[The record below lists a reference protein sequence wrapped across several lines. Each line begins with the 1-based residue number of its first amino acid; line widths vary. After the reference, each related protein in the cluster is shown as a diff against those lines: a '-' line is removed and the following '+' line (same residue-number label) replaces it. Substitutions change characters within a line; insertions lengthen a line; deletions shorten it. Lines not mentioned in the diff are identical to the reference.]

1 MGAYRNVV
9 GFFAVVVVLASGSLA
24 FGLDFSACQNY
35 YKQATTS
42 QTTTNMGS
50 VRVYSVLYDD
60 RPHLIA
66 FSQKPLHSPHIIKAD
81 PFLGLYLFSG
91 RLPKSYR
98 LKPLDSFAHSLPLAA
113 ISATHAIQGSV
124 INFEKGV
131 FDLGKFSTTLPKDS
145 VISTI
150 CYQSYGIS
158 AYGQYFVPKL
168 LIDRF
173 LSPRGG
179 RYGDIGV
186 RVAPNNNDSGNSA
199 DSRPKGVIIEQLDIF
214 FPHRALKLQD
224 RILSING
231 KAINS
236 MADFEW
242 LVADLAPESSA
253 KLEILRAG
261 RVLNVDVKVD
271 KRYGGGLL
279 PDTFFE
285 RYGVV
290 IDRDLTIRAMAKP
303 LPKNLRQLSVG
314 DRILWIDKTPVKKD
328 ANFWHFRQLFSQA
341 FVRGKVELLVLH
353 EGVEIFIRSD
363 L

>member
-1 MGAYRNVV
+1 MYKYNVGA
-9 GFFAVVVVLASGSLA
+9 FFAWVFVLAFTPLA
-24 FGLDFSACQNY
+24 AALDFGACQSY
-35 YKQATTS
+35 YKQATA
-42 QTTTNMGS
+42 NIDS
-50 VRVYSVLYDD
+50 VRVYSILYDD
-60 RPHLIA
+60 THHLIA
-66 FSQKPLHSPHIIKAD
+66 FSQKPLRSQRIIKSD

-91 RLPKSYR
+91 KLPKSYR
-98 LKPLDSFAHSLPLAA
+98 LKPLDSFAHTLGLAA
-113 ISATHAIQGSV
+113 VSATHALQGKV
-124 INFEKGV
+124 LNFEKGV

-186 RVAPNNNDSGNSA
+186 RVIPNTQSHANPKY
-199 DSRPKGVIIEQLDIF
+199 PKGVIIEQLDIF
-214 FPHRALKLQD
+214 FPKTFLRLQD
-224 RILSING
+224 TILSING
-231 KAINS
+231 KAIES

-242 LVADLAPESSA
+242 IVADLTPESNA
-253 KLEILRAG
+253 RVEVLRG
-261 RVLNVDVKVD
+261 NRVLSGELRVG

-279 PDTFFE
+279 QDTFFE

-290 IDRDLTIRAMAKP
+290 IDRDLTIRAMPKP

-341 FVRGKVELLVLH
+341 FARGKVELLVLH
-353 EGVEIFIRSD
+353 EGVEIFIRSE

>member
-1 MGAYRNVV
+1 MSICKNVV
-9 GFFAVVVVLASGSLA
+9 AFFVGVFMLA
-24 FGLDFSACQNY
+24 FVPLAAALDFSACQNY
-35 YKQATTS
+35 YKQATA
-42 QTTTNMGS
+42 NIDS
-50 VRVYSVLYDD
+50 VRVYSVLYNGT
-60 RPHLIA
+60 PHLIA
-66 FSQKPLHSPHIIKAD
+66 FSQKPLRSPRIIKAD

-91 RLPKSYR
+91 KLPKSYH

-113 ISATHAIQGSV
+113 VSATHALQGSV
-124 INFEKGV
+124 LNFEKGV

-173 LSPRGG
+173 LSPLGG

-186 RVAPNNNDSGNSA
+186 RVTPNTQASTNSKHP
-199 DSRPKGVIIEQLDIF
+199 RGVIVEQLDIF
-214 FPHRALKLQD
+214 FPKTFLKPQD
-224 RILSING
+224 TILSING
-231 KAINS
+231 RAIES

-242 LVADLAPESSA
+242 IVADLAPESSA
-253 KLEILRAG
+253 S
-261 RVLNVDVKVD
+261 VKVLRGNRTLSGEVRVG

-279 PDTFFE
+279 QDTFFE
-285 RYGVV
+285 RYGVL
-290 IDRDLTIRAMAKP
+290 IDRDLIIRAMPKP
-303 LPKNLRQLSVG
+303 LPNNLRQLSVG
-314 DRILWIDKTPVKKD
+314 DKILWIDKTPVKKD

-353 EGVEIFIRSD
+353 EGVEIFIRSE